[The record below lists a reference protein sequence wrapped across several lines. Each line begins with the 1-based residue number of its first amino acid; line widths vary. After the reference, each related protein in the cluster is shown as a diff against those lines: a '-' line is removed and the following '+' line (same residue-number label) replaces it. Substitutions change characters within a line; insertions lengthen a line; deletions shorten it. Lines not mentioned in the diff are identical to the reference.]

1 MTRTPSPVSQNK
13 IGAYH
18 LLEKIG
24 AGGWSLVYKGQDALS
39 GKIVAIKVMPEEIV
53 ADEVLRM
60 RFAQECQVAQKL
72 NHPNIVHVLDFG
84 LDGNKP
90 YLVMDFIVG
99 ESLGQRL
106 ERQRR
111 LPEAEA
117 VQIIDQIGN
126 ALHWAHQRRII
137 HRDVKPDNILLEA
150 DGQAKLTD
158 MGLVK
163 NLEDDRG
170 LTQTQSGLG
179 TPNFMA
185 PEQFAD
191 AKRAD
196 ELCDLYS
203 LAATLYMAVTG
214 ELPFRARNAHAV
226 AAMYKLKLA
235 NEIVAPRTLVP
246 ELSERVEAAILR
258 AMKANRAQRFASVP
272 EFLNALTLPPQP
284 FAAPKPLSKSK
295 VIQKTGKS
303 LFNGNKREKRRYP
316 SERATACRALQ
327 RLPDKKWSGR
337 VVNLSESG
345 LCLELSRR
353 FEPGAMLT
361 IALEGSQIPR
371 RLLVARVVW
380 VKLVGEKSW
389 QLGCQ
394 LDKPLSEFELRELI

>member
-1 MTRTPSPVSQNK
+1 V
-13 IGAYH
+13 IG
-18 LLEKIG
+18 
-24 AGGWSLVYKGQDALS
+24 
-39 GKIVAIKVMPEEIV
+39 
-53 ADEVLRM
+53 
-60 RFAQECQVAQKL
+60 
-72 NHPNIVHVLDFG
+72 
-84 LDGNKP
+84 
-90 YLVMDFIVG
+90 
-99 ESLGQRL
+99 
-106 ERQRR
+106 
-111 LPEAEA
+111 
-117 VQIIDQIGN
+117 QIGK

-137 HRDVKPDNILLEA
+137 HRDVKPDNILLSES
-150 DGQAKLTD
+150 GQAKLTD

-258 AMKANRAQRFASVP
+258 AMHANRARRFASIP
-272 EFLNALTLPPQP
+272 EFLDHLNPEPELQP
-284 FAAPKPLSKSK
+284 VAAATPAF
-295 VIQKTGKS
+295 TAGKS
-303 LFNGNKREKRRYP
+303 AKRLLKGNKREKRRFP
-316 SERATACRALQ
+316 SERSTACRVLQ
-327 RLPDKKWSGR
+327 RQPDKKWNGQ

-345 LCLELSRR
+345 LCLELGRR

-361 IALEGSQIPR
+361 VVLKGGQLPR
-371 RLLVARVVW
+371 SFLVARVIW
-380 VKLVGEKSW
+380 VKVVEEKKW
-389 QLGCQ
+389 HLGCEF
-394 LDKPLSEFELRELI
+394 DKPLSEVELKELL